1 MSDPVLLALIP
12 AVGAVLLALIALA
25 KELAEDPEPSA

>member
-12 AVGAVLLALIALA
+12 AVVTIVVALIALA
-25 KELAEDPEPSA
+25 DRYLPRRTPFP